1 MSSKVEKPTL
11 LNAQNKDK
19 TATLNLAMNHFTT
32 NQRSSLLDLRLNDS
46 AGFSSKIY
54 SFVVNLKDSKFN
66 RLSSKGW
73 VEAKVKKMQGGGE
86 EGVKTTGGGRGAFSF
101 SPYFPLLASLSVG
114 FYLTLYNKEGLFTVN
129 CCFLHCALIVDL
141 GTNVWSCTTPRA
153 TKIN

>member
-11 LNAQNKDK
+11 LNAQNKEK
-19 TATLNLAMNHFTT
+19 TATLNLAMNRFTT

-46 AGFSSKIY
+46 AGFSFKIY
-54 SFVVNLKDSKFN
+54 SFVVNLKDSEFN

-129 CCFLHCALIVDL
+129 CCFLHCQLIVDL
-141 GTNVWSCTTPRA
+141 GHKNQLISC
-153 TKIN
+153 N